1 MISWEQKLI
10 LGVPEMDKEHKELV
24 EKTNDMLLALK
35 SGNSTEEVVRH
46 MKFLADYVVK
56 HFNSEEKLQMRVG
69 YPDMAA
75 HKKVH
80 AEFKTTVTQ
89 LIDDIN
95 KNGLTTSKKIQVS
108 QMTVDWLL
116 KHIGV
121 EDKKLATYILQNN
134 K

>member
-24 EKTNDMLLALK
+24 EKSNDMLLALK
-35 SGNSTEEVVRH
+35 SGNSTDEVVRH
-46 MKFLADYVVK
+46 LKFLAEYVIK

-75 HKKVH
+75 HKMVH
-80 AEFKTTVTQ
+80 AEFKDTVTH

-95 KNGLTTSKKIQVS
+95 KNLLTTSKKFKSV
-108 QMTVDWLL
+108 
-116 KHIGV
+116 K
-121 EDKKLATYILQNN
+121 
-134 K
+134 